1 MSRSATLVLWSVGW
15 PLIRELATV
24 DYLIIGSDS
33 GNLAIV
39 EFHLTPSPRFEV
51 LHKEPYGKSGARR
64 MVPGQWLGVDPRGRS
79 IMLGA

>member
-1 MSRSATLVLWSVGW
+1 LWSVGW